1 MTNTKPCAMIG
12 HDCLQAP
19 ENIFVTTVP
28 LIGGLH
34 PTLTSI
40 RIISSFRRIFDFF
53 DSCDKCLKPGF
64 LRGNIYTSC
73 IYMALLDHFANKSN
87 PFQHSL
93 SLFRSPISS
102 HFLLGSPLPPIPDS
116 RIAQLK
122 VPCSIRRPTPPIHP
136 VNVSRITHQP
146 RRVSNNH
153 WS

>member
-73 IYMALLDHFANKSN
+73 ISMVLLDT
-87 PFQHSL
+87 FQQSL
-93 SLFRSPISS
+93 SFPLSLS
-102 HFLLGSPLPPIPDS
+102 HFLPFLLGSPSPPTPDT
-116 RIAQLK
+116 RVPQLK
-122 VPCSIRRPTPPIHP
+122 ESDINQYRLLLTQYHQVPTSTTP
-136 VNVSRITHQP
+136 
-146 RRVSNNH
+146 
-153 WS
+153 